1 MDNLFFGSPKS
12 YDILKLSKWVVLT
25 LTLTSLLFCGIGF
38 TAHSPAAYAEGGT
51 GTPLTQNPQVRH
63 IKLPKAIANA
73 ILRDTSK
80 RSHVPIRELKITQV
94 TQKTFGNRCRFNF
107 GEICTE
113 EYNPIYGWE
122 VLVQVREQSW
132 TYHVDKSGSQI
143 VLDPKN
149 RKDS

>member
-12 YDILKLSKWVVLT
+12 YDIVRLFKWVVLT
-25 LTLTSLLFCGIGF
+25 LTLTSLVFCGIEL
-38 TAHSPAAYAEGGT
+38 TAHSPAAYAEGST
-51 GTPLTQNPQVRH
+51 LLTQNPQVRY
-63 IKLPKAIANA
+63 IKLPKALANA
-73 ILRDTSK
+73 ILRDASK
-80 RSHVPIRELKITQV
+80 RSHVPIRELEITQV

-122 VLVQVREQSW
+122 VLVQVREQFW

>member
-12 YDILKLSKWVVLT
+12 YDIVRLSKWVVLT
-25 LTLTSLLFCGIGF
+25 LTLTSLLFCGIGL
-38 TAHSPAAYAEGGT
+38 TANSPAAYAEGT
-51 GTPLTQNPQVRH
+51 TPLTQNPQVRH
-63 IKLPKAIANA
+63 IKLPKAISNT
-73 ILRDTSK
+73 ILGDASK

-122 VLVQVREQSW
+122 VVVQVREQSW